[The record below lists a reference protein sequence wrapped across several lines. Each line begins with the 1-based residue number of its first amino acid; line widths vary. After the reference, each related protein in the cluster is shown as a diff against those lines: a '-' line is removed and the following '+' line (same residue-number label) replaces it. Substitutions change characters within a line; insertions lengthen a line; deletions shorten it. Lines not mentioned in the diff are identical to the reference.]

1 MELTRFHPSYFQD
14 FRYVY
19 PVVSR
24 RANGVSIGVNLSPSK
39 RCNFRCVYCQVD
51 RSERRADA
59 AVDVDVLRRE
69 LEAVAK
75 TTVSGDLFRCERFTQ
90 APESKRVLRDFAF
103 SGDGEP
109 TLAPEFGAAVDA
121 MIDVRNALA
130 LDKVKLTLITNAT
143 TLAEPRVAA
152 ALDRLAANNG
162 EIWAKLDGGDAER
175 VKTIDRTAVPFERIL
190 QNIAFAAKRWNV
202 KIQTAALSWNGAAPT
217 DAEIERYCDRVKAIV
232 DGGGNVGG
240 VQLYTVARVP
250 TEPRAVALDDAKM
263 DALAA
268 TIREKTGLAVDVF
281 YSK

>member
-1 MELTRFHPSYFQD
+1 MELTQFHPSYFQD

-24 RANGVSIGVNLSPSK
+24 RANGVSIGVNMSPSK

-51 RSERRADA
+51 RSQRSSDA
-59 AVDVDVLRRE
+59 AVDVDLMRRE
-69 LEAVAK
+69 LEVRK
-75 TTVSGDLFRCERFTQ
+75 TLS
-90 APESKRVLRDFAF
+90 
-103 SGDGEP
+103 
-109 TLAPEFGAAVDA
+109 
-121 MIDVRNALA
+121 
-130 LDKVKLTLITNAT
+130 LDDVKLTLITNAT
-143 TLAEPRVAA
+143 TLAEPRVAE

-202 KIQTAALSWNGAAPT
+202 KIQTAALSWDGAAPT
-217 DAEIERYCDRVKAIV
+217 DAEIERYCDRVKEIV
-232 DGGGNVGG
+232 DVGGSIGG

-250 TEPRAVALDDAKM
+250 SEPRAVALDDAKM

-268 TIREKTGLAVDVF
+268 TIREKTGLPVDVF

>member
-1 MELTRFHPSYFQD
+1 MELTQFHPSYFQN

-51 RSERRADA
+51 RSTRCADSA
-59 AVDVDVLRRE
+59 IDVDVVRRE
-69 LEAVAK
+69 LAAVAEA
-75 TTVSGDLFRCERFTQ
+75 TVTGELFRIERFAQT
-90 APESKRVLRDFAF
+90 PENKRVLRDFAF

-121 MIDVRNALA
+121 AIDVRKSLA
-130 LDKVKLTLITNAT
+130 LDDVKSTLITNAT
-143 TLAEPRVAA
+143 TLAEPRVVE
-152 ALDRLAANNG
+152 ALDRLTANNG

-190 QNIAFAAKRWNV
+190 QNVAFAAKRWGV
-202 KIQTAALSWNGAAPT
+202 KIQTAALAWGGAAPT
-217 DAEIERYCDRVKAIV
+217 DAEIERYCDRIKEIV
-232 DGGGNVGG
+232 DGGGNVRG

-250 TEPRAVALDDAKM
+250 SEPRAVALADEKM

-268 TIREKTGLAVDVF
+268 TIHEKTGVPVDVF

>member
-1 MELTRFHPSYFQD
+1 MELTQFHPSYFQD

-51 RSERRADA
+51 RSERRPDA
-59 AVDVDVLRRE
+59 AVDVDLMRRE

-75 TTVSGDLFRCERFTQ
+75 TTVSGDLFRCERFAQT
-90 APESKRVLRDFAF
+90 PESKRVLRDFAF

-121 MIDVRNALA
+121 MIDVRKTLS
-130 LDKVKLTLITNAT
+130 LDAVKLTLITNAT
-143 TLAEPRVAA
+143 LLAEPRVAE

-162 EIWAKLDGGDAER
+162 EIWAKLDGGDEAR

-190 QNIAFAAKRWNV
+190 QNIAFAAKRWSV
-202 KIQTAALSWNGAAPT
+202 KIQTAALSWDGAAPT
-217 DAEIERYCDRVKAIV
+217 DAEIERYCDRVKEIV
-232 DGGGNVGG
+232 DGGGNVCG

-250 TEPRAVALDDAKM
+250 SEPRAVALDDAKM